1 MKKIIL
7 TILTTIT
14 IWGINAQGNN
24 LEFNQVIDLT
34 FNVSTAT
41 RLSTI
46 TSAFTIPTGK
56 VWKITKAGGITA
68 YGNGISN
75 MESFYKKNTAQYFS
89 SLTDNSDTQLTI
101 WLASGTYDLKAD
113 FDGFFN
119 SSLADPASIS
129 LNGLE
134 FNIVP

>member
-1 MKKIIL
+1 MKKLIL

-14 IWGINAQGNN
+14 ILGVNAQGNN
-24 LEFNQVIDLT
+24 LQFNQVIDLT

-56 VWKITKAGGITA
+56 VWKITKAGGITV

-75 MESFYKKNTAQYFS
+75 MESYYKKNTAQYFS
-89 SLTDNSDTQLTI
+89 PLTNSSDTQLTI

-119 SSLADPASIS
+119 GSLLDPASIS
-129 LNGLE
+129 LNGIE
-134 FNIVP
+134 FNVVQ